1 MVRVKRSGSGGPKPQ
16 THSSV
21 PVPSLYQ
28 PARTLLPLLPF
39 SRHLGHFHL
48 EVCFTSYSSLS
59 CSHQHG
65 KFLKDSVAYSSIC
78 NTQGPRILCVRS
90 VIILH
95 LFLPLPYVSYG
106 ISWLP
111 YYSIPMLYPSQ
122 MNTWRH
128 SESNTLYTYG
138 ASKNLWPTKLKFS
151 ISVCYCDLSNTC
163 P

>member
-1 MVRVKRSGSGGPKPQ
+1 MQTRESKRGVDTPQAIKMRPKTTKETIIALVKEKDGQSETLRVRRTQ
-16 THSSV
+16 TPNSFQCPCPISV
-21 PVPSLYQ
+21 YQ

-106 ISWLP
+106 IS
-111 YYSIPMLYPSQ
+111 
-122 MNTWRH
+122 
-128 SESNTLYTYG
+128 
-138 ASKNLWPTKLKFS
+138 
-151 ISVCYCDLSNTC
+151 
-163 P
+163 